1 MRHECLRH
9 AITLGQSADRAG
21 RAYRQRRR
29 AAGAGTPVQLNAPV
43 SLTPTL
49 SHREREP
56 PKKCYFRGLPGG
68 AALAGPTN
76 SRITV

>member
-9 AITLGQSADRAG
+9 AITTGQSADRAG

-56 PKKCYFRGLPGG
+56 PKSAIFGDCPAALRLPG
-68 AALAGPTN
+68 LQ
-76 SRITV
+76 ITA